1 MRRAERAAG
10 FGFALLSA
18 AGLFGLLLPL
28 ADSGWGMRVLLNLAH
43 VPLFALWS
51 VLLFRLCLQGLSAR
65 QALRLT
71 LLLASAVALGSEA
84 LQSVLPSR
92 QWTCATCSAI
102 WQASGSVWR
111 FRDGVGVSSSGRP
124 ELPHNSGPPCIHKP
138 TGRRTPTAE
147 SNHVWNRWSR
157 RRT

>member
-10 FGFALLSA
+10 FGFVLLSA

-43 VPLFALWS
+43 VPLFTLWS
-51 VLLFRLCLQGLSAR
+51 VLLFRLCLQGGSAR

-71 LLLASAVALGSEA
+71 LLLASAVALASEA

-92 QWTCATCSAI
+92 QSDL
-102 WQASGSVWR
+102 
-111 FRDGVGVSSSGRP
+111 RDAFSNLAGVGLGLAFS
-124 ELPHNSGPPCIHKP
+124 
-138 TGRRTPTAE
+138 
-147 SNHVWNRWSR
+147 RWR
-157 RRT
+157 WRHQFRQGGAAPQ

>member
-10 FGFALLSA
+10 FGFVLLSA

-43 VPLFALWS
+43 VPLFALWA
-51 VLLFRLCLQGLSAR
+51 VLLFRLCLQGGSAR

-71 LLLASAVALGSEA
+71 LLSASAVAVGSEA

-92 QWTCATCSAI
+92 QSDL
-102 WQASGSVWR
+102 
-111 FRDGVGVSSSGRP
+111 RDVFSNLAGVGLGLAFS
-124 ELPHNSGPPCIHKP
+124 
-138 TGRRTPTAE
+138 
-147 SNHVWNRWSR
+147 RWHWR
-157 RRT
+157 QQFRQGGAAPQ